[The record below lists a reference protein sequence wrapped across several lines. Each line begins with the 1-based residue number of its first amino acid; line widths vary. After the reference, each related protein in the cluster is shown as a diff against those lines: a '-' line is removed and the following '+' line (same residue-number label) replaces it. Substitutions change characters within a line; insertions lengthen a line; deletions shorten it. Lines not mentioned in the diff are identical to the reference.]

1 MNAARDPRVM
11 MSQPSS
17 DPRTGPPHA
26 SPKTHD
32 PRLHSATSNMTSS
45 QLDASITVDASLA
58 QSGGGVPYVV
68 RRHPSIPQPSLPTS
82 VNMFDAQ
89 HAHDPRVQKLVKKLE
104 PSLIH
109 QEIVKGD
116 AGATQR
122 MIPLM
127 GEHDIVVA
135 KPAPALPP
143 PPQLT
148 LPPLLQNMVLSGVL
162 PPDALQQMVRFPP
175 QPRLPPPR
183 LPQHRFQQPPP
194 NILAAAAIAT
204 MSHVRLGRTMSQPP
218 PCEPAVDPR
227 FHRRDSNPVRRD
239 SNPAPEKVIDPR
251 VSRIHE
257 ARSQDSA
264 GTSPNAAAEMRLT
277 KALSA
282 PVIPA
287 ALPQLLKIPPP
298 PLHPGLKPAMTDPRT
313 CKSQGGG
320 SASSSGDDQGDSPQH
335 VTQHADA
342 HRPLLSHRNDPRF
355 KKRNK
360 AVADTPP
367 SQPENSVAEPEP
379 INPPPLPQRRGM
391 EYSSPL
397 GGNVSETTTDT
408 SAGNAYNR
416 PPNSRFQQLQQQQ
429 HQKHHFKHPTPDNG
443 KTTTTLQTTTSLVPS
458 QLAPVVTDATLEL
471 TPEQLQLHLGAMGDE
486 PSLKDMFKT
495 FDPTASPFC

>member
-1 MNAARDPRVM
+1 M

-17 DPRTGPPHA
+17 DPRSGPPHP

-32 PRLHSATSNMTSS
+32 PRLHSATGSNLTSS

-68 RRHPSIPQPSLPTS
+68 RRHPTIPQPSLPTS

-109 QEIVKGD
+109 QHIAKGD
-116 AGATQR
+116 AGTKQR
-122 MIPLM
+122 MIPLA
-127 GEHDIVVA
+127 GEHDIVVT
-135 KPAPALPP
+135 KPAPVLPL
-143 PPQLT
+143 PQLS

-175 QPRLPPPR
+175 RLPPPR
-183 LPQHRFQQPPP
+183 LPPQHRFQQPPP
-194 NILAAAAIAT
+194 SILAAAAMAA
-204 MSHVRLGRTMSQPP
+204 MSHVRLARTMSQPP
-218 PCEPAVDPR
+218 PCEPAAVDPR

-239 SNPAPEKVIDPR
+239 SNPVYPAPEKVIDPR
-251 VSRIHE
+251 VARLHE
-257 ARSQDSA
+257 ARSQDSPA
-264 GTSPNAAAEMRLT
+264 MSPTAAEMTLI

-282 PVIPA
+282 PSIPA
-287 ALPQLLKIPPP
+287 TLPQLLQIPPP

-313 CKSQGGG
+313 CKSSQGGG
-320 SASSSGDDQGDSPQH
+320 SASSSSDDQGDSPQH
-335 VTQHADA
+335 VTQHADVN
-342 HRPLLSHRNDPRF
+342 RPLLSHRNDPRF

-360 AVADTPP
+360 AVADTSPT
-367 SQPENSVAEPEP
+367 QPENNVAESEP
-379 INPPPLPQRRGM
+379 VNPPPPPQRRGM

-397 GGNVSETTTDT
+397 GGTVSETPTDT

-416 PPNSRFQQLQQQQ
+416 PPNSRFQQLQQ
-429 HQKHHFKHPTPDNG
+429 HQKHHFKNATPNNG
-443 KTTTTLQTTTSLVPS
+443 KTTTTLQSTTALV
-458 QLAPVVTDATLEL
+458 PVVTDTTGMIEL
-471 TPEQLQLHLGAMGDE
+471 TPEQLQSLGAMGDE